1 MRAMITY
8 AKKTDFP
15 VEWRSTGFALPPRIG
30 AGHSGFRNRCTVR
43 REVGLVW
50 VYRDI
55 RIEDQAAIRAAQNED
70 RLAVLFVQDP
80 LLVCSPPA
88 DLLFLNDA
96 LEALREELVARGS
109 NLFLRSGIAGEEVTK
124 FAGEIKADTLY
135 ATRSPE
141 HGWQRNYNIIL
152 SNFEGKINVVDE
164 TILGDDSMPH
174 PESHYSR
181 WKGT

>member
-15 VEWRSTGFALPPRIG
+15 VEWRSTGFALPPIVG

-55 RIEDQAAIRAAQNED
+55 RIEDQAAIRAAENED

-109 NLFLRSGIAGEEVTK
+109 NLFLRSGIAGEEVAQDH
-124 FAGEIKADTLY
+124 FSRAHAGLVFSIGLSLLTVLFWQFRLPSSRARLRR
-135 ATRSPE
+135 TRSMRQD
-141 HGWQRNYNIIL
+141 HRNMV
-152 SNFEGKINVVDE
+152 GNVI
-164 TILGDDSMPH
+164 T
-174 PESHYSR
+174 
-181 WKGT
+181 T